1 MTLLVIAALFLA
13 GCSTVAARRDDPPI
27 FVGSTGR
34 SLVEFQGCFA
44 RQLDRETQPTFMP
57 RGNGG
62 TYTQTV
68 NHYVTWVVDID
79 DLGHERRATIYAVD
93 SIAGPNQRIVRQVQA
108 CL

>member
-1 MTLLVIAALFLA
+1 
-13 GCSTVAARRDDPPI
+13 
-27 FVGSTGR
+27 
-34 SLVEFQGCFA
+34 
-44 RQLDRETQPTFMP
+44 MP